1 MENLKR
7 WLRVGVPAGWDDVA
21 VRTVKAA
28 IVAFA
33 ALMIKE
39 RLDASWDA
47 PACAVDAAWVAGGT
61 LVLNTTL
68 ALVSP
73 RARQAAKA

>member
-1 MENLKR
+1 MESLER
-7 WLRVGVPAGWDDVA
+7 WLRIGVPAGWDDVA

-28 IVAFA
+28 VVAFA

-39 RLDASWDA
+39 RMDSAWDA
-47 PACAVDAAWVAGGT
+47 PACLVDAAWVAGGT
-61 LVLNTTL
+61 FVLNAIL

-73 RARQAAKA
+73 RGRQAAKA